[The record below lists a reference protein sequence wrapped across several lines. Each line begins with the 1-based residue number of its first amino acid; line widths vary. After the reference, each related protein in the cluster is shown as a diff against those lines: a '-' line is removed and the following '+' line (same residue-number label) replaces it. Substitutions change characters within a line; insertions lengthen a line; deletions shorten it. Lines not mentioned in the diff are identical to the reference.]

1 MQVLRLERDKCHHP
15 SFCRD
20 NCYIGSNIVLYFCG
34 ESGTTVLT
42 GLMLTLRI
50 YEGVSFI
57 TAIFQ
62 LAQAKQPVTKGGSR
76 VHLCLKEMK
85 ELIDPFCTALCFWG
99 QFKISAVSRGQKV
112 IFAGTRETLR
122 FTGSYSH
129 LLSIYTML
137 FLYSS
142 FSYLGPQIARARRGG
157 W

>member
-20 NCYIGSNIVLYFCG
+20 NCYIGSNIVLHFCG

-112 IFAGTRETLR
+112 IFAVQGRPFASLALIHIYYLFIQCYFYTHR
-122 FTGSYSH
+122 FPIS
-129 LLSIYTML
+129 
-137 FLYSS
+137 
-142 FSYLGPQIARARRGG
+142 ARK
-157 W
+157 